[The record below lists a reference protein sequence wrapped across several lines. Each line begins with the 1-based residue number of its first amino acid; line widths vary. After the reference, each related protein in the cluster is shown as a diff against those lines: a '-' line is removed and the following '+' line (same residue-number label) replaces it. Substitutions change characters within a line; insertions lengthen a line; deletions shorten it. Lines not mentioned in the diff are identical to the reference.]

1 MPNLAQAFD
10 VFYRIMDE
18 EWKNFLN
25 FPGFY
30 CKKPEKC
37 YTENIVR

>member
-10 VFYRIMDE
+10 VFYRIMDK

-25 FPGFY
+25 FPGSIA
-30 CKKPEKC
+30 KNQKSVILK
-37 YTENIVR
+37 I